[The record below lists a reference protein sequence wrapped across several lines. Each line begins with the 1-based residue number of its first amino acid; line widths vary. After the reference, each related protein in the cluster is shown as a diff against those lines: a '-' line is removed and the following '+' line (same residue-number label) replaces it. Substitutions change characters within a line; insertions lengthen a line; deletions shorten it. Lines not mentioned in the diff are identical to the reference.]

1 MAQSLLTLYNIA
13 LVDVLVQ
20 KQGSIMQ
27 KYKLSVFALGAA
39 FAVLVAPALAE
50 DTQATTASPVS
61 YNFGLVSDYVFRGI
75 TQTTHNPALQGG
87 LDYEH
92 NTGLYVGAW
101 ASNVRWIK
109 DSGAIATGDA
119 NVELDTYFG
128 IKNAVAIDYGYDFG
142 YVRYNYLGTYTPQ
155 IGSINADTTEVY
167 GAASYKFVTLKY
179 SYSLLDGFLT
189 NPGAKGTNYLDLS
202 ANYPVEDVG
211 MTVGAHIGKQTI
223 SGAAADSPAF
233 SPSSSYTDYKLSA
246 SKDFNSYVLSLSYTN
261 TKGATSSFWNPGGD
275 QWGRSTT
282 SVSLIHQF

>member
-1 MAQSLLTLYNIA
+1 M
-13 LVDVLVQ
+13 DQ
-20 KQGSIMQ
+20 KKSKDSVIMQ
-27 KYKLSVFALGAA
+27 KYILSVFALGVA
-39 FAVLVAPALAE
+39 FAALVNPALAE
-50 DTQATTASPVS
+50 DTQEPPSNPVA

-109 DSGAIATGDA
+109 DSGATATGDA

-128 IKNAVAIDYGYDFG
+128 IKNAVANDYGYDFG

-155 IGSINADTTEVY
+155 LGYNNADTSEVY

-189 NPGAKGTNYLDLS
+189 NPGAKGTNYIDLS
-202 ANYPVEDVG
+202 ANYPVEDAG

-223 SGAAADSPAF
+223 VGAAADSAAF